1 MVYYNH
7 SNIIVRDMIET
18 DPQNIYEAELE
29 QGWHPSL
36 EAYQKRYH
44 DRNDDIMVTLVAE
57 YMDKVAGY
65 INLIW
70 NPTDGAFAGMGIP
83 EVYDF
88 GVFEKYRRHG
98 IGTILMDVVEGLAGK
113 KSDKICLGVGAANA
127 YGSAQ
132 RMYVKRGYLPD
143 GTGVWYQNKICPQYT
158 PCNNDDDLLLF
169 LVKSLKIELK

>member
-1 MVYYNH
+1 MIYYNQ
-7 SNIIVRDMIET
+7 NEIVVRDIIAS

-36 EAYQKRYH
+36 ESYQKRYYE
-44 DRNDDIMVTLVAE
+44 RNDDIMVSLVAE
-57 YMDKVAGY
+57 FKGKVAGY

-98 IGTILMDVVEGLAGK
+98 IGNVMMDVVEDLA
-113 KSDKICLGVGAANA
+113 KSKCDKICLGVGVANA

-132 RMYVKRGYLPD
+132 RMYVKRGYIPD
-143 GTGVWYQNKICPQYT
+143 GTGVWYQNKVCPQYT
-158 PCNNDDDLLLF
+158 PCNNDDDLVLF
-169 LVKSLKIELK
+169 LLKEL